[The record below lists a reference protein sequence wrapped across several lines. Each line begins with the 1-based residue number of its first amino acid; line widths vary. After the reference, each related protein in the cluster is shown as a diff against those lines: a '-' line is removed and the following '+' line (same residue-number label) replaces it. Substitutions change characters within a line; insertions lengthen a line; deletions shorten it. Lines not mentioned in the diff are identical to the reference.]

1 MPTKTID
8 EMLFTNNQLEF
19 TSNFKEKASK
29 NAVYKIKVEQRKVDW
44 TKEADPCNPDSI
56 YEKDD

>member
-1 MPTKTID
+1 MPTKTIE

-29 NAVYKIKVEQRKVDW
+29 NAVYKVKVEQRKVDW
-44 TKEADPCNPDSI
+44 TK
-56 YEKDD
+56 